1 MVCQDETEGKGLA
14 RYYFERPERAAK
26 ALAEK
31 REGQIIG
38 QNIAQFLK
46 YSRARLAR
54 VFEDLEPKQRTYLAL
69 VPYLINANAPAIPG
83 YQPDPSAQYG
93 LFDVDFNATTMRA
106 VEKIFGHRKKFTARR
121 GSSLLSLLIFGF
133 SFLLKR
139 AKINRASTLLQS
151 TTFIVIW

>member
-1 MVCQDETEGKGLA
+1 MNTPAFNTHSDLFRSYWLQALVRPDQFLLPPPLPTLPGILSPKGDGVPSLEDETEGKGLA

-54 VFEDLEPKQRTYLAL
+54 VFEDLEPKHLSGFGT
-69 VPYLINANAPAIPG
+69 
-83 YQPDPSAQYG
+83 
-93 LFDVDFNATTMRA
+93 LFDQCECSCHSRLPT
-106 VEKIFGHRKKFTARR
+106 
-121 GSSLLSLLIFGF
+121 
-133 SFLLKR
+133 
-139 AKINRASTLLQS
+139 
-151 TTFIVIW
+151 